1 MDTNY
6 YLYDRVIE
14 HLHTIYGDQ
23 LTSGIDA
30 LASDVIGLM
39 GLDPKQDVVNQA
51 RNLWD
56 QKEIVMITYGDSVL
70 QRDIKPLKTLK
81 TFVDKYF
88 SDSISALHILPFYP
102 FTSDDGFSV
111 LDSSKVN

>member
-56 QKEIVMITYGDSVL
+56 QKEFNWLYSKYTKYNLSSGLNLKSSIFLKKVRSIQYG
-70 QRDIKPLKTLK
+70 I
-81 TFVDKYF
+81 
-88 SDSISALHILPFYP
+88 
-102 FTSDDGFSV
+102 
-111 LDSSKVN
+111 